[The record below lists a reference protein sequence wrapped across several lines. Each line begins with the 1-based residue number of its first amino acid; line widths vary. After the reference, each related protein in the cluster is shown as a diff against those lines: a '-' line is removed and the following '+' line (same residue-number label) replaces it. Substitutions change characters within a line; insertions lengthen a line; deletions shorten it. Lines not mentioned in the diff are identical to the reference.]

1 MAYLE
6 QERAIAT
13 ATGLQAS
20 VLQDIAESLKILSG
34 RSTLKENRLR
44 EEIDKLE
51 RKKQYIDEW
60 GPIDKK
66 IDALMDEIYQD
77 RLKREEMEVRK

>member
-20 VLQDIAESLKILSG
+20 VLQDIADSLKILSG

-51 RKKQYIDEW
+51 REKQYIDEW

>member
-51 RKKQYIDEW
+51 RENSI
-60 GPIDKK
+60 
-66 IDALMDEIYQD
+66 
-77 RLKREEMEVRK
+77 